1 MSNEAIKMSIEH
13 TNMVHIAHGIYALRN
28 WFCLRLQK
36 FPEVDAAR
44 NFSIHFH
51 RVYHDYPQSNC
62 NYREFVCWILFFFV
76 SLIKTKCLRFEKKN
90 TVLIYY
96 YKSRTKFLVCFKLM
110 EQQKPVK
117 MTVNIVYCVKSSGQQ
132 HNFQSMWVSNVHE
145 YVRLWR
151 KVCFFVVT
159 VLFVCKQCLTCIHM
173 WRGPNLS

>member
-28 WFCLRLQK
+28 WFCLRLQN

-44 NFSIHFH
+44 NFSIHSH
-51 RVYHDYPQSNC
+51 RVYRDYPQSNC

-96 YKSRTKFLVCFKLM
+96 CKSRTKFLVCFKLM

-117 MTVNIVYCVKSSGQQ
+117 MTVNIVYCVKSSEAATQFPI
-132 HNFQSMWVSNVHE
+132 HVSVQCPRIRTIMTKSLFFRCYCFICMQTMLDVYT
-145 YVRLWR
+145 YVTR
-151 KVCFFVVT
+151 
-159 VLFVCKQCLTCIHM
+159 
-173 WRGPNLS
+173 S